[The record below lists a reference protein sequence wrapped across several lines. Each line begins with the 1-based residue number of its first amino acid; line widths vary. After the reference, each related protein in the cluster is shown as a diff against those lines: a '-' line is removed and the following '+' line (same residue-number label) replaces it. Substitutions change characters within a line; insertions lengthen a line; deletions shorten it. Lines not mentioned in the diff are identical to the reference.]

1 MVGEFA
7 VVGAFFCAH
16 DVYGN
21 AAFVFIVFIVFPDS
35 GGHLSYG
42 QVEPPSFCEL
52 PATPVAIRLLS
63 VNRAKTPES
72 IEKDPLNA
80 NSHKQLTHS
89 PSKTSHFPDRISCVT
104 VKKMDLAQAV

>member
-21 AAFVFIVFIVFPDS
+21 AAFVFIVFIVFSDS

-42 QVEPPSFCEL
+42 QVEPHRFAP

-63 VNRAKTPES
+63 VKRAKTPES
-72 IEKDPLNA
+72 IERRSA
-80 NSHKQLTHS
+80 
-89 PSKTSHFPDRISCVT
+89 
-104 VKKMDLAQAV
+104 